1 MILTVIVPDERP
13 GMQRMLAEQLKDID
27 SEIIYE
33 GWKDGLRLA
42 KGDFVCLLEHD
53 SGISKGSIAK
63 QLEPFLVNPSFR
75 KLAMVSPLVEFEDTG
90 PIWLDGH
97 NADNPSQQAQ
107 LARLACI
114 GGAVIRRRSLL
125 KHIDGLDD
133 DLTSSSNNISVA
145 FWENGLRIITDPT
158 SVYYSPQMVTRG
170 GVVHVSPKLM
180 ELWTRECI
188 A

>member
-75 KLAMVSPLVEFEDTG
+75 KLAMVSPMVEFEDTEAM
-90 PIWLDGH
+90 LMDGH
-97 NADNPSQQAQ
+97 QPQGMQQPQ
-107 LARLACI
+107 LARLACV

-125 KHIDGLDD
+125 QHIEGLND

-145 FWENGLRIITDPT
+145 FWENGLRIFADPT
-158 SVYYSPQMVTRG
+158 AIYYSPQQITRG
-170 GVVHVSPKLM
+170 GVVHVSTKLM